1 MALRDQPILDK
12 FQGEIFR
19 LPFDRQVLLLG
30 PPGSGKTT
38 TLIKRLAQKKTP
50 EAVSDREKMLI
61 SEYARGSSAGSSS
74 WAMFSPA
81 ELLKQYLGDAFN
93 LEGVPDANNVR
104 TWEKERHDL
113 ARNVLNILR
122 SNNSGRFQLDDC
134 PKLLI
139 DHSSRGNVRLH
150 DAFASY
156 VEVTVLRRCNDA
168 LAALIKSNDEP
179 VRRQALSLQRTLGA
193 SKQIGL
199 DDVLRLLDQA
209 SNLQVE
215 AKRLGNEIVT
225 ELNKIINL
233 LLNTHRQLLREI
245 ALALP
250 KIRAE
255 VEDDEDDED
264 EEAEEVEGA
273 PATSEVRALHALTGA
288 LRGWARA
295 IADGR
300 RSISGR
306 SGRIIDLLGSRLP
319 DDQRFGA
326 IGVRIAT
333 RSQLRTIVQAP
344 RDFVLG
350 APRMYAQFRREALRK
365 AQHFSAGEETG
376 GLSRAIGLPA
386 TK

>member
-1 MALRDQPILDK
+1 
-12 FQGEIFR
+12 
-19 LPFDRQVLLLG
+19 
-30 PPGSGKTT
+30 
-38 TLIKRLAQKKTP
+38 
-50 EAVSDREKMLI
+50 
-61 SEYARGSSAGSSS
+61 
-74 WAMFSPA
+74 MFSPA

-168 LAALIKSNDEP
+168 LAALIKSNDECQKAGTKP
-179 VRRQALSLQRTLGA
+179 STNAGA

-273 PATSEVRALHALTGA
+273 PATSEGGLCMPSRAPCAVGHAQLPTGDVRSVAV
-288 LRGWARA
+288 R
-295 IADGR
+295 DGL
-300 RSISGR
+300 SICLGR
-306 SGRIIDLLGSRLP
+306 DC
-319 DDQRFGA
+319 
-326 IGVRIAT
+326 
-333 RSQLRTIVQAP
+333 RTISA
-344 RDFVLG
+344 LG
-350 APRMYAQFRREALRK
+350 RLE
-365 AQHFSAGEETG
+365 
-376 GLSRAIGLPA
+376 
-386 TK
+386 

>member
-1 MALRDQPILDK
+1 
-12 FQGEIFR
+12 
-19 LPFDRQVLLLG
+19 
-30 PPGSGKTT
+30 
-38 TLIKRLAQKKTP
+38 
-50 EAVSDREKMLI
+50 
-61 SEYARGSSAGSSS
+61 
-74 WAMFSPA
+74 MFSPA

-376 GLSRAIGLPA
+376 GFVARNRITRDEVDVLLLTMLRNARRLLQYDIRRLDAPTPHDWLETIKGRYLLQVFVDEATDLSAVGMYGRTGGFARFPV
-386 TK
+386 